1 MQLGVLSGFFLVGL
15 VRPLIGRFFSLLKR
29 FVIGVTFLIGL
40 FANKFTYLSAKKK
53 KKKEM
58 KNVKD

>member
-53 KKKEM
+53 KKK
-58 KNVKD
+58 K